1 MAEAGEVKLYV
12 TLVAVVV
19 VLSGCVPLSR
29 DLRNV
34 QTGETA
40 TCTNWRPIYG
50 DFYPSPKGSYCR
62 CISDHLATGYELV
75 GEPKRSDCDQPS

>member
-1 MAEAGEVKLYV
+1 MKAYLALAVAGMAV
-12 TLVAVVV
+12 T
-19 VLSGCVPLSR
+19 GCVPITR
-29 DLRNV
+29 DLRNA

-62 CISDHLATGYELV
+62 CMSGHLAAGYELV
-75 GEPKRSDCDQPS
+75 SEPKRSDCDAFSAPRSN